1 MSQTQDVGM
10 EGYMEEK
17 AAPNPGDSHLE
28 DVTQTVIL
36 QDNGMWGKFLCD
48 SFVAIDN
55 NTGKDV
61 LQLAYVTGFFR
72 TFTQQAAS
80 K

>member
-1 MSQTQDVGM
+1 M
-10 EGYMEEK
+10 
-17 AAPNPGDSHLE
+17 E